1 MKRNNFYNDRNDSLS
16 KIYLKHYNANR
27 TDKDYEDQLAGENV
41 SAGIL
46 GGGIGALTGLTIGG
60 MKQKMGAGTLA
71 GLLAGS
77 ISGYGAGRLTESIRR
92 KYKHKSREEAKAA
105 LNKKASLY
113 EAATIGYLNDI
124 EQNTRRANAIAEA
137 KEVAKRNGI
146 TNFDP
151 RDSDDYLSLEN
162 YFDSYDSDLV
172 DQYVNGPKR
181 TKRAFS
187 TLAGAAIG
195 GLAPITLD
203 ELKGNGGLM
212 TTPFKLKYL
221 AGSIAGGIAG
231 NQLGKLFSKAHYHYN
246 EDEAR
251 DRVVRDRKA
260 YKDALQ
266 EKYGK

>member
-1 MKRNNFYNDRNDSLS
+1 MNKSDFYNDRNDSLA

-46 GGGIGALTGLTIGG
+46 GGSIGALTGLTIGG

-124 EQNTRRANAIAEA
+124 EHNTRRANAIAEA

-146 TNFDP
+146 TDFDP

-162 YFDSYDSDLV
+162 YFDSSDSELADN
-172 DQYVNGPKR
+172 YVNGPKH
-181 TKRAFS
+181 TKRALS
-187 TLAGAAIG
+187 TLAGATIG
-195 GLAPITLD
+195 GLVPVTLD
-203 ELKGNGGLM
+203 ELKGKGGLM

-231 NQLGKLFSKAHYHYN
+231 NQLGKLFSKAHYHYD
-246 EDEAR
+246 EDEAQ
-251 DRVVRDRKA
+251 DKVVRDRKA
-260 YKDALQ
+260 YSDALK